1 MSKIE
6 SRVGK
11 LSYPAQKVYDFLSDF
26 NNFKSLIPPD
36 RISDF
41 ESTADSCS
49 FNVSGI
55 GEATLKIIEKE
66 PLKLVKVAGEAM
78 GKVGFKL
85 WIQLKEL
92 AEDDTRIKLTVEAEL
107 NPMMSMVAN
116 KPLKNFVDMLVDQIE
131 KIKVE

>member
-1 MSKIE
+1 
-6 SRVGK
+6 
-11 LSYPAQKVYDFLSDF
+11 
-26 NNFKSLIPPD
+26 
-36 RISDF
+36 
-41 ESTADSCS
+41 
-49 FNVSGI
+49 
-55 GEATLKIIEKE
+55 
-66 PLKLVKVAGEAM
+66 VKVAGEAM

>member
-11 LSYPAQKVYDFLSDF
+11 LSYSAQKTYNFLSDF

-41 ESTADSCS
+41 ESTVDSCR
-49 FNVSGI
+49 FKVTGI
-55 GEATLKIIEKE
+55 GEAALKIIEKE
-66 PLKLVKVAGEAM
+66 PNKLVKVAGEAM